1 MQLIRAPSDNL
12 DGCQVLEK
20 PADLKAQKFVWLV
33 KRGERYDGS
42 PRHLE
47 STYILLFKSHTNI
60 QGKCT
65 YIKKA
70 NNAQLSG
77 AYAVIVAHNDPTVNV
92 KNIIP
97 YATGHYSSLEIPII
111 LIGFKDGLTMLTF
124 FKESQKEVI
133 LSMGIE
139 MTGDKSM
146 VLETEYWLNPG
157 NPNSYIFLPLLHKIL
172 NKFGDKVEFK
182 PKYKFQNLQNK
193 DYSKD
198 FFKNHCVGSAR
209 FCQIENSEVKPLNV
223 IEEAVRQICLWK
235 ITNGPDQTDPE
246 ITSQYWK
253 YILYYSECLATYK
266 YDHQG
271 ELECSERGFEVGR
284 VTQGVVEKVKE
295 CMGPDDPHSETRE
308 MLLIENENSYEYS
321 DIYLVPAFFINSE
334 LLKEEISERS
344 IVVALCDKL
353 IEKPDYCEKYFI
365 GKNRPSYKLRD
376 SMSGLLLFTI
386 FGTIILIL
394 ILLICLR
401 RNMNKGIDREIYAE
415 VNTYVSNYMRIKE

>member
-1 MQLIRAPSDNL
+1 MILAPEDNL
-12 DGCQVLEK
+12 DGCQVLQR
-20 PADLKAQKFVWLV
+20 PADLKASKFVWLV
-33 KRGERYDGS
+33 KRGTRLSELVRPS
-42 PRHLE
+42 KWRWFLA
-47 STYILLFKSHTNI
+47 FKAELVTK
-60 QGKCT
+60 GKCT

-77 AYAVIVAHNDPTVNV
+77 AYAVIVAHDNPRINIQ
-92 KNIIP
+92 NIIP
-97 YATGHYSSLEIPII
+97 YAEGHYNSLEIPII
-111 LIGFKDGLTMLTF
+111 LIGFKDGLTMLSYF
-124 FKESQKEVI
+124 QKNRDEVI
-133 LSMGIE
+133 LSVDIE
-139 MTGDKSM
+139 MSGEKSE

-172 NKFGDKVEFK
+172 GNFGKKVEFK

-198 FFKNHCVGSAR
+198 FLKKHCVGSSR

-235 ITNGPDQTDPE
+235 VTNGPKQTDKE
-246 ITSQYWK
+246 VKDQYWK

-284 VTQGVVEKVKE
+284 VGQGIVDEVNE
-295 CMGPDDPHSETRE
+295 CMGPGDPHSETRE

-344 IVVALCDKL
+344 VIVALCDKL
-353 IEKPDYCEKYFI
+353 IEQPEYCQKYFI
-365 GKNRPSYKLRD
+365 GKNITSFKLKD
-376 SMSGLLLFTI
+376 SMSGLLIFTI
-386 FGTIILIL
+386 FGTFAMIIILL
-394 ILLICLR
+394 FFLR
-401 RNMNKGIDREIYAE
+401 RNMNKGINREIYAD
-415 VNTYVSNYMRIKE
+415 VHQYVSNYMRIKE